1 MYFDPGS
8 GSIIIQILLAAL
20 ATISTVFVAFKS
32 KIVAFFSKKKNKK
45 EDKKEKQG
53 EEDGK

>member
-45 EDKKEKQG
+45 EDKKKEKG
-53 EEDGK
+53 EEDEK

>member
-20 ATISTVFVAFKS
+20 ATISTLFVAFKA
-32 KIVAFFSKKKNKK
+32 KIVSFFTKKKNKK
-45 EDKKEKQG
+45 KDDKN
-53 EEDGK
+53 EE